1 MVLYASPQ
9 KINQALSRSLS
20 RSTIVVLIVAAVL
33 TAVVAILELGQIGSP
48 EPLVSTEGW
57 TAPGEIRPLQM
68 AISNLLIPHEM
79 QSHPKFSLWTTWT
92 PSGAAKGVITS
103 PPFRA
108 SQYLAVPFQIGGERG
123 YPYSDRVTL
132 RCNTSGAEIPVS
144 TSQSFGGFGEW
155 NVAYIEVPLAFCG
168 SDVQVV
174 ASSNAAHSHSY
185 VGIGTPFSVS
195 RALYLAHSG
204 FGAKALVVAGTWLLF
219 GAIFLAGVFFAPRR
233 TDRFGAGALAIGV
246 AGMVVFLGGTVSAW
260 GARAAAIGCVIVA
273 FFVILRAVITDRAST
288 TSIVRENSIPL
299 MAWLALAL
307 CLIAFMTGADNTAG
321 KWAANALFS
330 PLSWSTDNELPVL
343 FAQRLAHRT
352 ATTAMTLGGWYFDDR
367 TPLLTA
373 MIVIPQTFLADPL
386 ASLLGGDFVYLADSV
401 AAITILAIWMA
412 VLLWLASKL
421 AVRHP
426 SLFIAI
432 VAISPFMFFNTV
444 YTWGKLLGATYLL
457 LAVGLTLESCKS
469 DEGRS
474 NLALIPAALTLSY
487 LSHAGNAVAGL
498 AFLIVFWSVLRWR
511 DARVLAIGT
520 IAALAIIAPWGYWTQ
535 FIQPGGNALLRFQL
549 ANDAGFDHRSVP
561 VLSSMIEYL
570 QSLGWRGWLMM
581 KLRWI
586 AWLFNLNGFF
596 PLWVWIPVDDKTA
609 SFWANQRALD
619 FAVVS
624 RTIGV
629 ASLGVLAALWRR
641 VVHGDS
647 RDRLALRLIGC
658 GALGIGIMIL
668 LIVQVGITHDH
679 AYGAII
685 MIAIGGAMF
694 LADRDPRL
702 PSFLFLVWLVYF
714 AYVWIWQ
721 PAANA
726 DQIHPK
732 SLILAAVWATA
743 VASMVAAWAA
753 KRGTMGGQHLGDIYA
768 AQAPV
773 GSSIDVGELALKQG
787 ATYGSGAC

>member
-33 TAVVAILELGQIGSP
+33 TVVAAILELGQIGTP

-57 TAPGEIRPLQM
+57 TAPGKIRPLQI
-68 AISNLLIPHEM
+68 AVSNLYVPQEM
-79 QSHPKFSLWTTWT
+79 QSHSQFSLWSTWT
-92 PSGAAKGVITS
+92 PLGTVKGVITS
-103 PPFRA
+103 PPFKA
-108 SQYLAVPFQIGGERG
+108 SRYLAVPFQIGGERG
-123 YPYSDRVTL
+123 YPDSDRVTL
-132 RCNTSGAEIPVS
+132 RCTASGAEIPIA
-144 TSQSFGGFGEW
+144 TSQTLGGEW
-155 NVAYIEVPLAFCG
+155 NVAYIQVPLAFCG
-168 SDVQVV
+168 SDVQIV
-174 ASSNAAHSHSY
+174 ASSNAARPDSY
-185 VGIGTPFSVS
+185 VGVGTVFSVS
-195 RALYLAHSG
+195 KALYLAHSG
-204 FGAKALVVAGTWLLF
+204 FGAKAVVVAGTWLLF
-219 GAIFLAGVFFAPRR
+219 GSIFLAGALFARGR
-233 TDRFGAGALAIGV
+233 IDRFGTGGLAIGA
-246 AGMVVFLGGTVSAW
+246 AGMVVFLGGAVSAW

-288 TSIVRENSIPL
+288 TSIVRENSILL

-386 ASLLGGDFVYLADSV
+386 ASLLGGDFIHLADSV
-401 AAITILAIWMA
+401 AAITILAIWMP

-421 AVRHP
+421 GVRHLG
-426 SLFIAI
+426 LFIAI

-457 LAVGLTLESCKS
+457 LAVGLMLEACKS
-469 DEGRS
+469 DEARS
-474 NLALIPAALTLSY
+474 NLGLIPAALTLSY
-487 LSHAGNAVAGL
+487 LSHAGNAVAAL

-520 IAALAIIAPWGYWTQ
+520 IAAVAIIAPWGYWTH
-535 FIQPGGNALLRFQL
+535 FIQPGGNALFRFQV
-549 ANDAGFDHRSVP
+549 ANDHGFDRRSVP

-570 QSLGWRGWLMM
+570 HSIGWRDWLMM
-581 KLRWI
+581 KLRWF
-586 AWLFNLNGFF
+586 AWLFNVNGYF
-596 PLWVWIPVDDKTA
+596 PLSIPVDTQTA
-609 SFWANQRALD
+609 SFWANQRSLD
-619 FAVVS
+619 FVVVS

-629 ASLGVLAALWRR
+629 ASLGVFAALWRR

-721 PAANA
+721 PVANA

-753 KRGTMGGQHLGDIYA
+753 QRGTMRGHHLGDTYA
-768 AQAPV
+768 VTSA
-773 GSSIDVGELALKQG
+773 SSP
-787 ATYGSGAC
+787 

>member
-1 MVLYASPQ
+1 MVVYASPQ
-9 KINQALSRSLS
+9 KINQAMHRSLS

-33 TAVVAILELGQIGSP
+33 TAVAAILELGQIGRP

-57 TAPGEIRPLQM
+57 TAPDKISPLQM
-68 AISNLLIPHEM
+68 AVSHLYIPQEM

-123 YPYSDRVTL
+123 YPDSDRVTL

-144 TSQSFGGFGEW
+144 ASQSFGGIGEW
-155 NVAYIEVPLAFCG
+155 NVAYIQVPSAFCG
-168 SDVQVV
+168 SDVQII
-174 ASSNAAHSHSY
+174 ASSNAAHADYSY
-185 VGIGTPFSVS
+185 VGVGTPFSVS

-219 GAIFLAGVFFAPRR
+219 GSIFLAGALCARGR
-233 TDRFGAGALAIGV
+233 IDRFGAGGLAIGV

-273 FFVILRAVITDRAST
+273 FFVILGAVITDRAST
-288 TSIVRENSIPL
+288 TSIARANSIPL
-299 MAWLALAL
+299 IAWLALAL
-307 CLIAFMTGADNTAG
+307 CLIAFMTGADNAAG
-321 KWAANALFS
+321 RWAANALFS
-330 PLSWSTDNELPVL
+330 PLSWSTDNELPII
-343 FAQRLAHRT
+343 FAQRFAHRT
-352 ATTAMTLGGWYFDDR
+352 ATTPMTLGGWYFDDR
-367 TPLLTA
+367 TPLLTT
-373 MIVIPQTFLADPL
+373 MIVIPQTLLAEPL
-386 ASLLGGDFVYLADSV
+386 GSLLGSDFVSLAQSV
-401 AAITILAIWMA
+401 AAITILALWMA
-412 VLLWLASKL
+412 ALLWFASKL

-432 VAISPFMFFNTV
+432 VAVSPFMFFNTV

-457 LAVGLTLESCKS
+457 IAVGLTLEACKS
-469 DEGRS
+469 DEARL
-474 NLALIPAALTLSY
+474 NLGLVPAALTLSY

-520 IAALAIIAPWGYWTQ
+520 IAALAIIAPWGYWTH

-549 ANDAGFDHRSVP
+549 ANDFGFDRRSVP

-570 QSLGWRGWLMM
+570 RSIGWQGWLMM
-581 KLRWI
+581 KFRWF
-586 AWLFNLNGFF
+586 AWLFNVNGYV
-596 PLWVWIPVDDKTA
+596 PLWAWIPLDTQTA

-629 ASLGVLAALWRR
+629 ASLGVFAALWTR
-641 VVHGDS
+641 VVHGNS
-647 RDRLALRLIGC
+647 RDRLARKLIVC
-658 GALGIGIMIL
+658 GALGIFIMIL

-685 MIAIGGAMF
+685 MIGIGGAMF
-694 LADRDPRL
+694 LADRDSRL
-702 PSFLFLVWLVYF
+702 PSFLFVVWLVYF

-721 PAANA
+721 PVANA

-732 SLILAAVWATA
+732 SLGLAAVWVVA
-743 VASMVAAWAA
+743 VASMVATWAA
-753 KRGTMGGQHLGDIYA
+753 QRTMRGHHLGNTYA
-768 AQAPV
+768 PQAPV
-773 GSSIDVGELALKQG
+773 GSSIDVGELAPKQG
-787 ATYGSGAC
+787 ATPGS

>member
-1 MVLYASPQ
+1 MH
-9 KINQALSRSLS
+9 RSLS

-33 TAVVAILELGQIGSP
+33 TAVAAILELGQIGRP

-57 TAPGEIRPLQM
+57 TAPDKISPLQM
-68 AISNLLIPHEM
+68 AVSHLYIPQEM

-123 YPYSDRVTL
+123 YPDSDRVTL
-132 RCNTSGAEIPVS
+132 RCNASGAEIPVS
-144 TSQSFGGFGEW
+144 ASQSFGGIGEW
-155 NVAYIEVPLAFCG
+155 NVAYIQVPLAFCG
-168 SDVQVV
+168 SDVQII
-174 ASSNAAHSHSY
+174 ASSNAAHADYSY
-185 VGIGTPFSVS
+185 VGVGTPFSVS

-219 GAIFLAGVFFAPRR
+219 GSIFLAGALCARGR
-233 TDRFGAGALAIGV
+233 IDRFGAGGLAIGV

-260 GARAAAIGCVIVA
+260 GARAAAVGCVIVA
-273 FFVILRAVITDRAST
+273 FFVILGAVITDRAST
-288 TSIVRENSIPL
+288 TSVARENSIPL
-299 MAWLALAL
+299 IAWLALAL
-307 CLIAFMTGADNTAG
+307 CLIAFMAGADNAAG
-321 KWAANALFS
+321 RWAANALFS
-330 PLSWSTDNELPVL
+330 PLSWSTDNELPVI
-343 FAQRLAHRT
+343 FAQRFAHRT
-352 ATTAMTLGGWYFDDR
+352 ATASMTLGGYWYFDDR

-373 MIVIPQTFLADPL
+373 MIVIPQTLLAEPL
-386 ASLLGGDFVYLADSV
+386 ASLLGSDFVYLAGSV
-401 AAITILAIWMA
+401 AAITILAIWMP

-421 AVRHP
+421 AVRHLG
-426 SLFIAI
+426 LFIAI

-444 YTWGKLLGATYLL
+444 YTWGKLLGASYLL
-457 LAVGLTLESCKS
+457 IAVGLTLEACRS

-474 NLALIPAALTLSY
+474 NLGLVPAALTLSY

-520 IAALAIIAPWGYWTQ
+520 IAALAIIAPWGYWTY

-549 ANDAGFDHRSVP
+549 ANDFGFDHRSVP

-570 QSLGWRGWLMM
+570 HSLGWRDWLMM
-581 KLRWI
+581 KLTWF
-586 AWLFNLNGFF
+586 AWLFNVNGFF
-596 PLWVWIPVDDKTA
+596 PLSIPVDTQTA
-609 SFWANQRALD
+609 SFWANQRSLD
-619 FAVVS
+619 FVVVS
-624 RTIGV
+624 RTIGI
-629 ASLGVLAALWRR
+629 ASIGVFAALWSRL
-641 VVHGDS
+641 VHRDS
-647 RDRLALRLIGC
+647 RDRLGLRLVGC
-658 GALGIGIMIL
+658 GALGIVIMIL

-685 MIAIGGAMF
+685 MIGIGGAMF
-694 LADRDPRL
+694 LADRRSRL
-702 PSFLFLVWLVYF
+702 PSFLFVVWLIYF

-721 PAANA
+721 PVANA

-732 SLILAAVWATA
+732 SLILASVWAIA
-743 VASMVAAWAA
+743 IASMVATWAA
-753 KRGTMGGQHLGDIYA
+753 QRGTMRGHLSDTCA

-773 GSSIDVGELALKQG
+773 GSSIGCRARPEARRDIRL
-787 ATYGSGAC
+787 